1 MENNTQEIK
10 NDLSK
15 IIEKNQEAE
24 FKINEI
30 KKDGN

>member
-10 NDLSK
+10 NDLSQ